1 MKAGPRENASFQ
13 CMECGHRMEC
23 SRLPALAD
31 QDTERHLPLLIW
43 READF
48 PAAARRISFPIREL
62 SHRHTF
68 YTQQCTLS
76 FFTQGAFP
84 VHSEHISVK
93 IVHIH
98 QQQGHTILAHFL
110 SLEVCHSRVSV
121 EVSVSPLWR
130 SVTLSWRCVTVSRWR
145 ESKQCVTRWVPQR
158 GHRSITFASHGSS
171 LKSLSWRVVE

>member
-1 MKAGPRENASFQ
+1 MRPTS
-13 CMECGHRMEC
+13 
-23 SRLPALAD
+23 LPC
-31 QDTERHLPLLIW
+31 
-43 READF
+43 

-84 VHSEHISVK
+84 VHSEHISV
-93 IVHIH
+93 IAVHFH

>member
-1 MKAGPRENASFQ
+1 M
-13 CMECGHRMEC
+13 
-23 SRLPALAD
+23 D
-31 QDTERHLPLLIW
+31 QDSERYLRIPLLIW

-48 PAAARRISFPIREL
+48 PALPCLPVGSLFQ
-62 SHRHTF
+62 SGSCHTD
-68 YTQQCTLS
+68 TLS
-76 FFTQGAFP
+76 ILNNAHFQFFTQGAFP

-93 IVHIH
+93 IVHFH
-98 QQQGHTILAHFL
+98 QQYGHTILAHFL